1 MNYNHWFKKNTESL
15 KGKRVVITGAAGGL
29 GSQCCLHLARLGA
42 DIVIIDRNEQGLEA
56 LKSRMLGKY
65 PEISVDVVSA
75 DLSDLK
81 SVNQCIKKLNDYEKI
96 DILIHNAGVFRLS
109 VGHENNDYNIIF
121 KVNFIAPYYMTK
133 QLLPLLEKS
142 GMAKV
147 IVVSSIAH
155 TYARYDEKDIDYS
168 NNKDD
173 QKIYGNSKRFVM
185 YSLMELLK
193 DNKKVDLAI
202 VHPGISYTNIM
213 KNFPKFISKII
224 EAPMKLIFNSPKK
237 SSLSIIKGIFG
248 EHGYCEWFGPKIFNI
263 WGMPKCKK
271 LKSCS
276 QEEITKIFNKAE
288 EIYQNINKKMAD

>member
-56 LKSRMLGKY
+56 LKAKILGNY

-155 TYARYDEKDIDYS
+155 TYARYDEKNIDYS

>member
-1 MNYNHWFKKNTESL
+1 MNYNHWFMKNTESL

>member
-15 KGKRVVITGAAGGL
+15 KGNRVVITGAAGGL

-42 DIVIIDRNEQGLEA
+42 DLVIIDRTEQGLEA
-56 LKSRMLGKY
+56 LKSRMLERY

-81 SVNQCIKKLNDYEKI
+81 SVNQCIKKLNDCEKI

-133 QLLPLLEKS
+133 KLLPLLEKS
-142 GMAKV
+142 EKAKV

-193 DNKKVDLAI
+193 ENKKVDLAI

-224 EAPMKLIFNSPKK
+224 EVPMKLIFNSPKK

>member
-1 MNYNHWFKKNTESL
+1 MNYNHWFMKNTESL

-56 LKSRMLGKY
+56 LKAKILENY
-65 PEISVDVVSA
+65 PEISVDVVSV

>member
-42 DIVIIDRNEQGLEA
+42 DIVIIDRDEQGLEA

-142 GMAKV
+142 EKAKV

-155 TYARYDEKDIDYS
+155 TYARYDESDIDYT

>member
-42 DIVIIDRNEQGLEA
+42 DIVIIDRNEHGLEA
-56 LKSRMLGKY
+56 LKAKILENY

-81 SVNQCIKKLNDYEKI
+81 LVNQCIKKLNDYEKI

-133 QLLPLLEKS
+133 KLLPLLEKS
-142 GMAKV
+142 EKAKV

-202 VHPGISYTNIM
+202 VHPGISYTNLM

-224 EAPMKLIFNSPKK
+224 EVPMKLIFNSPKK

-263 WGMPKCKK
+263 WGMPKCQK

-276 QEEITKIFNKAE
+276 QEEITKIFNKSE

>member
-1 MNYNHWFKKNTESL
+1 MKNTESL